1 MQSFK
6 KRLSLLEG
14 ARAIANLKTMTDDE
28 LSAYASTC
36 ESGSKEM
43 YGAMVALVNR
53 HPSTIPV
60 IVDDPDYTVTDE
72 NH

>member
-1 MQSFK
+1 MQSLK

-14 ARAIANLKTMTDDE
+14 TRAIANLKTMTDDE

-36 ESGSKEM
+36 ESGSKKR
-43 YGAMVALVNR
+43 YAAMVALVNR

-60 IVDDPDYTVTDE
+60 IVDDPDYAVTNE
-72 NH
+72 KA